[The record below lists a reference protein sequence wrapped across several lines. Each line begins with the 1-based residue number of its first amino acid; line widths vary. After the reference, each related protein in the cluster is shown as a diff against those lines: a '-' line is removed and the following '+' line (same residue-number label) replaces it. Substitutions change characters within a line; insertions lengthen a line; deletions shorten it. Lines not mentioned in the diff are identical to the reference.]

1 MLFDSSSKKEI
12 DAPVAELITAG
23 LSGVF
28 FAHFPGYI
36 HLSFKHNDHAHG
48 LLYQLHR
55 LMTHYKSS
63 YTPSFLIF

>member
-28 FAHFPGYI
+28 FCPFSWI
-36 HLSFKHNDHAHG
+36 HTSIL
-48 LLYQLHR
+48 
-55 LMTHYKSS
+55 
-63 YTPSFLIF
+63 